1 MDLNVLHDERYHDPL
16 RTEVGSYFVANYPPF
31 SVWTKE
37 AVASDG
43 QRMLTAYEVSILGML
58 AMPFLLAGLLGFLL
72 WRASRTRPAPGE
84 ATGGGPPG

>member
-1 MDLNVLHDERYHDPL
+1 
-16 RTEVGSYFVANYPPF
+16 
-31 SVWTKE
+31 
-37 AVASDG
+37 
-43 QRMLTAYEVSILGML
+43 MLTAYEVSILGML